1 MSAKTTYA
9 GLADLIASLPHM
21 VGVTPHDATVVV
33 GMREGQVVVIG
44 QAYHQGEDIT
54 AQLDKAMRVMAQR
67 AGCDTVVCAAYGMSE
82 EQAATSAASATRIAE
97 THGLQVAAQVR
108 VEPDLRL
115 YADQQGQWH
124 ELPTVAQSDLL
135 AHEAANSPSP
145 ATSREAIVQQ
155 WNQHGTLSTR
165 DCTKEPAMRALTA
178 ILTGLHADRDELA
191 SLAGWLSEPIHRDAL
206 IQALTHLADG
216 AEYDAAIPAVIITH
230 AAAATPETIQT
241 GLRRACAT
249 LDAPCSTELL
259 TAAAAHSFATGNGMH
274 ARIQAEAA
282 IATGGNVR
290 LALLLRLAI
299 TEGVQPPTP
308 GRATPGEERP
318 TT

>member
-1 MSAKTTYA
+1 MSAKTMYA

-21 VGVTPHDATVVV
+21 IGVTPRDATVVV
-33 GMREGQVVVIG
+33 GMRDGVVVVIG

-54 AQLDKAMRVMAQR
+54 AQLDKAMQVMAQR
-67 AGCDTVVCAAYGMSE
+67 GGCDTVVCAAYGMS
-82 EQAATSAASATRIAE
+82 QAQANDSATTATRIADIY
-97 THGLQVAAQVR
+97 GLQVAAQVR

-135 AHEAANSPSP
+135 AHEAASNPSP
-145 ATSREAIVQQ
+145 ETSREAIVAQ

-165 DCTKEPAMRALTA
+165 DRTKEPAMRALTA
-178 ILTGLHADRDELA
+178 ILTGLHADTDELA
-191 SLAGWLSEPIHRDAL
+191 SLAGWLSEPLHRDAL
-206 IQALTHLADG
+206 IQVLTHLD
-216 AEYDAAIPAVIITH
+216 DAADYDSHIPASIITH

-241 GLRRACAT
+241 GLRRACGT

-259 TAAAAHSFATGNGMH
+259 TIAAAHSYATGNGMH

-282 IATGGNVR
+282 IAIGGNVR

-299 TEGVQPPTP
+299 TKGVRPPHPGSTTPAEEAPTP
-308 GRATPGEERP
+308 
-318 TT
+318 